1 MRGVVDRDQSERIW
15 LDVVRLQKPLRD
27 HVAVLGLDLV
37 IDEAEGYA
45 YLRSAAED
53 PDNPL
58 PRLVPRHRLSFPV
71 SLLLAVLRKA
81 LAEFDA
87 GAGEGRLVVSRDR
100 LVDELRTF
108 RPATTND
115 AKLVDEVDR
124 SIRKVVELGFL
135 RPLPG
140 PTVAYEV
147 RRILKAFVDA
157 QWLGELDARLAEYAV
172 LAAGPAPARAA
183 TAGGS
188 DRRPVLRPRGRPRH
202 RVRPLPPAPPELL
215 NWGTFDGRCEVLQL
229 PVTTPGHGRHGPEV
243 HPSSTR

>member
-1 MRGVVDRDQSERIW
+1 MSTASPDLRSSGLPPLTAAAVALMRGVVDRDHAERIW
-15 LDVVRLQKPLRD
+15 LDVVRLQNPLRD

-45 YLRSAAED
+45 YLRSKPED

-58 PRLVPRHRLSFPV
+58 PRLVPRHGLSFPV
-71 SLLLAVLRKA
+71 SVMLAVLRKA

-108 RPATTND
+108 RPASTNET
-115 AKLVDEVDR
+115 KLVDEVDR

-135 RPLPG
+135 RQLPG
-140 PTVAYEV
+140 PMGAYEV

-157 QWLGELDARLAEYAV
+157 QWLGEFDARLAEYAA
-172 LAAGPAPARAA
+172 LAADTGGGPGGG
-183 TAGGS
+183 TGGTDTSGAGTGS
-188 DRRPVLRPRGRPRH
+188 GSGG
-202 RVRPLPPAPPELL
+202 E
-215 NWGTFDGRCEVLQL
+215 
-229 PVTTPGHGRHGPEV
+229 
-243 HPSSTR
+243 S

>member
-15 LDVVRLQKPLRD
+15 LDVVRLQNPLRD

-45 YLRSAAED
+45 YLRSATED

-108 RPATTND
+108 RPASTNET
-115 AKLVDEVDR
+115 KLVDEVDR

-135 RPLPG
+135 RQLPG
-140 PTVAYEV
+140 PM
-147 RRILKAFVDA
+147 DA
-157 QWLGELDARLAEYAV
+157 QWLGELDARLAEYAE
-172 LAAGPAPARAA
+172 LAAG
-183 TAGGS
+183 TGTGTDDGGAS
-188 DRRPVLRPRGRPRH
+188 
-202 RVRPLPPAPPELL
+202 
-215 NWGTFDGRCEVLQL
+215 
-229 PVTTPGHGRHGPEV
+229 
-243 HPSSTR
+243 

>member
-1 MRGVVDRDQSERIW
+1 MRGVVDRDQAERVW
-15 LDVVRLQKPLRD
+15 LEVVRLQNPLRD

-45 YLRSAAED
+45 YLRSKPED

-81 LAEFDA
+81 LAEFDAGA

-135 RPLPG
+135 RPMPG
-140 PTVAYEV
+140 PTAEFEV

-157 QWLGELDARLAEYAV
+157 QWLGELDARLTEYAD
-172 LAAGPAPARAA
+172 LAAGTAR
-183 TAGGS
+183 GGDES
-188 DRRPVLRPRGRPRH
+188 
-202 RVRPLPPAPPELL
+202 
-215 NWGTFDGRCEVLQL
+215 
-229 PVTTPGHGRHGPEV
+229 
-243 HPSSTR
+243 